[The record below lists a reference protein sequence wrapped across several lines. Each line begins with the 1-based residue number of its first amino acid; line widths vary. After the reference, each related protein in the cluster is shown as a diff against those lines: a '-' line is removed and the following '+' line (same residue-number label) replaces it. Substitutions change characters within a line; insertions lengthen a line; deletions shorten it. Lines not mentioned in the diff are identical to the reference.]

1 MGTIV
6 RASWTT
12 AAIAGAASPRP
23 RSAGSSQTPCTWQTE
38 AETEPEIGLEDHP
51 DPSKIPN
58 ARPEVISW
66 RT

>member
-6 RASWTT
+6 RASCTT

-38 AETEPEIGLEDHP
+38 ADTEPRSALKITRR
-51 DPSKIPN
+51 PSKIPN